1 MFGFFFIKDL
11 IEIVF
16 FSSIVYFFSLWLKKD
31 RRNNLILYFYGYYAL
46 FAITTLIHLPTMS
59 AFLLYSSP
67 IVLILFIVFHQDILQ
82 KNFITMRNK
91 PVMVS
96 EDAVDW
102 PENLIR
108 ASLYGINNNKQ
119 ILCVI
124 EHYSDLKPFLNAPF
138 IFNSPLHQ
146 NMLNLLIDSSNFDQ
160 HKLLWCN
167 THGKLIGINATWI
180 NTQNQEI
187 QHSKELPAWQQDALL
202 MTLKTDTIVFKADPI
217 RRSFD
222 IIVKGVAY
230 EGISANNAL
239 TIIKKHIQAPIHF
252 KGDTTHDNTRQTPFF
267 EQQNH

>member
-1 MFGFFFIKDL
+1 MFGLSYIKDG

-16 FSSIVYFFSLWLKKD
+16 FSGIIYFFSLWLKKD
-31 RRNNLILYFYGYYAL
+31 QRHNLLAYFYSYCAFFCL
-46 FAITTLIHLPTMS
+46 ASLLRLSTIN

-67 IVLILFIVFHQDILQ
+67 IILILFIIFHQDILQ

-91 PVMVS
+91 PLNLP
-96 EDAVDW
+96 EDAADW
-102 PENLIR
+102 LENLIR
-108 ASLYGINNNKQ
+108 ASLHGINNNKQ

-124 EHYSDLKPFLNAPF
+124 EHASDLKPFLDVPL

-146 NMLNLLIDSSNFDQ
+146 NMLNLLIDSNNFDQ
-160 HKLLWCN
+160 HKLVWCN
-167 THGKLIGINATWI
+167 TYGKLIGINATWV
-180 NTQNQEI
+180 NTHNQDFQN
-187 QHSKELPAWQQDALL
+187 SKDLPAWQQDAML

-222 IIVKGVAY
+222 VIVKGLAY

-239 TIIKKHIQAPIHF
+239 SIIKKHATSPINQ
-252 KGDTTHDNTRQTPFF
+252 KGDIPHDNARQTPFF